1 MERLL
6 KSTLVLSVLLVGI
19 FSCKKLDL
27 KKLASTEWNPDL
39 AIPLAHSTFDVYDIF
54 AHTNHNDIVV
64 IDPNTG
70 FIALVY
76 KSDIATIDGE
86 QFVTISDYTSTKNFS
101 TTSLGGVAS
110 PSFNSTLTTNDSED
124 FSFSFNN
131 GAQIKEFK
139 FDAGN
144 FDLNI
149 SSSFKHP
156 IILTISIPSLT
167 KNGNPFSK
175 TINVSPASGGGNS
188 TAVSNEDLTGYIAD
202 LTLNNNTVNKLQV
215 NYAVTL
221 AGNGSALGASDNIA
235 INASFNTM
243 KMDYAKGYFGQQ
255 TLNLNRDSVLLKI
268 YQSTQDGVFQLV
280 DPKVRFF
287 IQNSF
292 GMPLTLNL
300 NQVQSI
306 NTHTGQVL
314 NLLGY
319 AQQIPLNV
327 PTVIGDSA
335 LTTIQFD
342 KTNTANII
350 QVVSP
355 APKYFSFNANAVTNP
370 SGNLGVDNF
379 VSKKSRVK
387 VSTEVEL
394 PLYGMAHSFRIRDTT
409 KFTSPGEAKY
419 LKSVMF
425 RLIVVNGFPINV
437 FSKIRFLDEN
447 YQEVFVLTDDQ
458 KMLVEAALVNSA
470 GDVTQSVK
478 KITDL
483 LLTESQIALLDHV
496 KNLEIY
502 AEANTKDFA
511 NGQNVKIY
519 DYYKL
524 DLRLGV
530 QFETKVKL

>member
-1 MERLL
+1 MEKAI
-6 KSTLVLSVLLVGI
+6 KSLLVLGVLLVGAM
-19 FSCKKLDL
+19 SCKKLDL

-39 AIPLAHSTFDVYDIF
+39 AIPLAHSVFDVYDVF
-54 AHTNHNDIVV
+54 AHTDHNDIVV
-64 IDPNTG
+64 IDPNSG
-70 FIALVY
+70 LIALVY
-76 KSDIATIDGE
+76 KSNITSIDGE
-86 QFVTISDYTSTKNFS
+86 QIVTVSDYTSTKNI
-101 TTSLGGVAS
+101 SLASMGGVPA
-110 PSFNSTLTTNDSED
+110 PSFSSTLTHSESED
-124 FSFSFNN
+124 FTFNFDN

-139 FDAGN
+139 FDNGN
-144 FDLNI
+144 FDLSI
-149 SSSFKHP
+149 SSSFQHP

-175 TINVSPASGGGNS
+175 TINVSPASGGNS
-188 TAVSNEDLTGYIAD
+188 TAISTEDLTGYIAD
-202 LTLNNNTVNKLQV
+202 FTLNNSTTNKIQI

-221 AGNGSALGASDNIA
+221 AGNGNAITNSDNLA
-235 INASFNTM
+235 INSSFNSM

-255 TLNLNRDSVLLKI
+255 VLNLNQDSILLKI
-268 YQSTQDGVFQLV
+268 YQTTQEGIFNLV

-292 GMPLTLNL
+292 GMPITLNL

-319 AQQIPLNV
+319 SQQINLNV
-327 PTVIGDSA
+327 PTIIGDSA
-335 LTTIQFD
+335 LTTVQFD
-342 KTNTANII
+342 KNNTQNIV

-355 APKYFSFNANAVTNP
+355 APKYFSFNANALTNP

-379 VSKKSRVK
+379 ISKKSRVNIT
-387 VSTEVEL
+387 SEVEL
-394 PLYGMAHSFRIRDTT
+394 PLHGLAYNFKMRDTT
-409 KFTSPGEAKY
+409 KFTSPSEAQYIK
-419 LKSVMF
+419 KIMF

-437 FSKIRFLDEN
+437 FSKLRFLDEN
-447 YQEVFVLTDDQ
+447 YQEVFVLTDEQ
-458 KMLVEAALVNSA
+458 KMLVEAALVNA
-470 GDVTQSVK
+470 NGEVTQSVK

-483 LLTESQIALLDHV
+483 YLTESQIALLDQV
-496 KNLEIY
+496 KNLELY

-511 NGQNVKIY
+511 NGQNVKIF

-530 QFETKVKL
+530 QFETKVNIK